1 MEIIQWNI
9 TQFAFSLRQL
19 HLHIPKNSLILEQ
32 HLTSSPHPEVLFDS
46 GEALAARANSMSS
59 SSTPNSFVDSKVL
72 AGWREMLSGRWSLK
86 KSLMEMISTLRWKSS
101 LPSCHIETSELS
113 SSQISMNLR
122 IRPST
127 LFLNSCWCRKRRSNK
142 MTTGVEHLDAIPTVR
157 SASHF
162 SKDADISTL
171 LSSSSLRSCR
181 RQIHCK
187 STNHLNC
194 RRHHR
199 WSTFWRAS
207 FSGKVWQPEDSKG
220 SCCWRLKHVPFPRA
234 RLVFQI
240 LTSNFYQLLFLRI
253 NSTF

>member
-1 MEIIQWNI
+1 
-9 TQFAFSLRQL
+9 
-19 HLHIPKNSLILEQ
+19 
-32 HLTSSPHPEVLFDS
+32 
-46 GEALAARANSMSS
+46 MSS
-59 SSTPNSFVDSKVL
+59 SSTPNSYVDRKVQ
-72 AGWREMLSGRWSLK
+72 AGCRVKLSGRWALK
-86 KSLMEMISTLRWKSS
+86 KSLMEMISTFTWKSS
-101 LPSCHIETSELS
+101 LSSCHIETSELS

-127 LFLNSCWCRKRRSNK
+127 LFLNSCWCRKRRFNK

-162 SKDADISTL
+162 SKDADFSTL

-194 RRHHR
+194 RRLHR
-199 WSTFWRAS
+199 WSTFWRVS
-207 FSGKVWQPEDSKG
+207 FSGKVLQPEDTKG

-234 RLVFQI
+234 FQI
-240 LTSNFYQLLFLRI
+240 LTSNFYQLLFLR
-253 NSTF
+253 STQLFKNFTTSGQKKLVKSR